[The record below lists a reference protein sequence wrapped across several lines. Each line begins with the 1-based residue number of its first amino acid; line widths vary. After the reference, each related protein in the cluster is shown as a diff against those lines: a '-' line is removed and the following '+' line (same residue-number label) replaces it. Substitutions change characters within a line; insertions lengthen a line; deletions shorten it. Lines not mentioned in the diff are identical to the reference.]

1 MDDIPLYKKSI
12 LALHFSLFL
21 IISDICFAV
30 SLEKAI
36 EAYEFEEYEDAFKWL
51 KPWANDGDPE
61 AQYRLGLLYEKGN
74 GVDLNTR
81 LALKWY
87 RLAAEVGHRAAKRR
101 LKNLRKSASNV
112 IGGTESVATQWY
124 QDSAEEG
131 DPEAQYNL
139 AFMLETGW
147 SVPVDD
153 IEAARW
159 YEKAAEKGIQ
169 RAQFRL
175 SLMYLVG
182 AGLKQS
188 EIQGEK
194 WLRNAAKNDHPLADI
209 IREKILDADELV
221 KLNIDIVKVIN
232 KVRKVSIKN
241 PKKAG
246 DIVMDAVRAAEL
258 KVAKDRVKKKKRL
271 AKIQNIESAK
281 NQEIVSDD
289 ALLGAGGRK
298 TFRWYKVKAER
309 GLPEAQYQLGK
320 IYEVGLEVKKDLS
333 QAVHWFGLA
342 AEQGHVEAQYYLG
355 VWYANGIAVTQNE
368 TLASRYL
375 AAAAKK
381 GHEKASKLIEKS
393 IDGNLR
399 DNHESIAVW
408 WLKQMALQ
416 GSAGARY
423 RLGYLYEQG
432 RGVERNVEIAKKLY
446 ALAVKQGN
454 QEAEERLRLVENGDA
469 PAIVTRV
476 EKYAQRIDNND
487 E

>member
-1 MDDIPLYKKSI
+1 MYKKLI
-12 LALHFSLFL
+12 LAIHFSLLLL
-21 IISDICFAV
+21 ISNICLAV
-30 SLEKAI
+30 TLEKAI
-36 EAYEFEEYEDAFKWL
+36 EAYEFEEYVNAFKWL
-51 KPWANDGDPE
+51 KPWANDGDPD

-87 RLAAEVGHRAAKRR
+87 RLAAQDGHRAAKRR
-101 LKNLRKSASNV
+101 LENLRKSASNV
-112 IGGTESVATQWY
+112 GGTESVATQWY

-153 IEAARW
+153 VEAARW
-159 YEKAAEKGIQ
+159 YEKAAEKGVQ
-169 RAQFRL
+169 KAQFRL

-232 KVRKVSIKN
+232 KVRKESIKS
-241 PKKAG
+241 PEKAEA
-246 DIVMDAVRAAEL
+246 IVMDAVRVAEL
-258 KVAKDRVKKKKRL
+258 KVAKDKAKKKKRL
-271 AKIQNIESAK
+271 AKIQSIESAK
-281 NQEIVSDD
+281 NQKVRGDD
-289 ALLGAGGRK
+289 EFLGASGRK
-298 TFRWYKVKAER
+298 TLRWYKVKAER
-309 GLPEAQYQLGK
+309 GLPEAQYKLGK
-320 IYEVGLEVKKDLS
+320 IYEIGLEIKKDLL
-333 QAVHWFGLA
+333 QAAHWFGLA

-355 VWYANGIAVTQNE
+355 IWYANGIVVTQNE

-381 GHEKASKLIEKS
+381 GHKKASKLIEKS
-393 IDGNLR
+393 LDGNVL
-399 DNHESIAVW
+399 DNNESIAVW
-408 WLKQMALQ
+408 WLKQLALR

-423 RLGYLYEQG
+423 RLAYLYEQG
-432 RGVERNVEIAKKLY
+432 RGVGKNLVIAKKLY
-446 ALAVKQGN
+446 AMAAKQGSN
-454 QEAEERLRLVENGDA
+454 EAKERLRLVEKGNA
-469 PAIVTRV
+469 PAIVTKV
-476 EKYAQRIDNND
+476 EKYTQSVSRSDQQQ
-487 E
+487 